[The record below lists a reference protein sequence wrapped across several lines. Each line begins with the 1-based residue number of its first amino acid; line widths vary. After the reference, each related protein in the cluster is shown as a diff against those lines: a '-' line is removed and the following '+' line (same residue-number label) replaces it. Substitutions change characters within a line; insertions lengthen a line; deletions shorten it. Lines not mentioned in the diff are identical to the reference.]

1 MTIQG
6 HIKGNKR
13 LRRRV
18 DALKARVARL
28 EYLIGLL
35 VTAADR
41 RGYGDDP
48 TVLTAA
54 RAIGWGRLAD
64 DIAAEVRRRAEE
76 LQP

>member
-1 MTIQG
+1 MW
-6 HIKGNKR
+6 
-13 LRRRV
+13 
-18 DALKARVARL
+18 LKAKVV
-28 EYLIGLL
+28 GDF
-35 VTAADR
+35 VWSDR

-54 RAIGWGRLAD
+54 RAIGWHRLAD